1 MLIGELE
8 HSLRGDEDIVGSAL
22 VLQELRR
29 SMCGG
34 APDHKRSG
42 VWRELLRHSNDAER
56 PFRRSQVDAAA

>member
-42 VWRELLRHSNDAER
+42 VWRAPHQHLGRALA
-56 PFRRSQVDAAA
+56 PFQRR